1 MPFVSVSRSTALVLA
16 SGLLAVLVVAGHR
29 LAAAGT
35 ARTPD
40 IVAPLEPV
48 SAVSSSSARPALVVH
63 VVGAIR
69 RPGLYRLREGAR
81 VADALRRAG
90 GATGRADLA
99 ALNLAAPLVD
109 GVQVFV
115 PPQVVVRGGGGGAA
129 ADESELASPGPE
141 VAAGL
146 GRKLSLATATA
157 DELDELPG
165 VGPVTAQSI
174 LDYRTEHGPFGSVDD
189 LDAVPGIG
197 PTRIEQLRDLVTP

>member
-35 ARTPD
+35 ARAPD

-48 SAVSSSSARPALVVH
+48 SSVSTSSARPALIVH

-99 ALNLAAPLVD
+99 ALNLAAPLID

-115 PPQVVVRGGGGGAA
+115 PPQLVVRGAGAA
-129 ADESELASPGPE
+129 TDEAELASPGPE

-157 DELDELPG
+157 DDLDELPG

-174 LDYRTEHGPFGSVDD
+174 LDYRTEHGPFRSVDD

>member
-1 MPFVSVSRSTALVLA
+1 MPFVSVSRSTAFVLA

-35 ARTPD
+35 ARAPD

-48 SAVSSSSARPALVVH
+48 SSVSTSSARPALIVH

-69 RPGLYRLREGAR
+69 RPGLYRLRDGAR

-115 PPQVVVRGGGGGAA
+115 PPQLVVRGAGAA
-129 ADESELASPGPE
+129 TDGAELASPGPE

-174 LDYRTEHGPFGSVDD
+174 LDYRTEHGPFRSVDD

>member
-35 ARTPD
+35 ARAPD

-48 SAVSSSSARPALVVH
+48 SSVSTSSARPALIVH

-69 RPGLYRLREGAR
+69 RPGLYRLRDGAR

-115 PPQVVVRGGGGGAA
+115 PPQLVVRGAGAA
-129 ADESELASPGPE
+129 TDGAELASPGPE

-174 LDYRTEHGPFGSVDD
+174 LDYRTEHGSFRSMDD

>member
-35 ARTPD
+35 ARAPD

-48 SAVSSSSARPALVVH
+48 SSVSTSSARPALIVH

-69 RPGLYRLREGAR
+69 RPGLYRLRDGAR

-115 PPQVVVRGGGGGAA
+115 PPQLVVRGAGAA
-129 ADESELASPGPE
+129 TDGAELASPGPE

-174 LDYRTEHGPFGSVDD
+174 LDYRTEHGPFRSVDD

>member
-35 ARTPD
+35 ARAPD

-48 SAVSSSSARPALVVH
+48 SSVSTSSARPALIVH

-69 RPGLYRLREGAR
+69 HPGLYRLRDGAR

-99 ALNLAAPLVD
+99 ALNLAAPLID

-115 PPQVVVRGGGGGAA
+115 PPQLVVRGAGAA
-129 ADESELASPGPE
+129 TDEAELASPGPE
-141 VAAGL
+141 VTAGL

-174 LDYRTEHGPFGSVDD
+174 LDYRTEHGPFRSVDD